1 MLYML
6 GGAGVSNFGDEFMV
20 RRWLEFYKEHGLEG
34 ELTIDGASA
43 ENLSGLF
50 GGIYRKASFVSVF
63 NALKYS
69 GPDNFWES
77 LRRGLNFYDNGG
89 LNNYREFKK
98 WSEKI
103 ISTKL
108 MHLHGGGYINEIWPQ
123 SAFLLGV
130 AAATKLKY
138 NCKLV
143 GTGIGLLPLSKVPD
157 LYRDEFNKIINTFD
171 FIECRDYDSY
181 LFLKNS
187 VDNADNIFYGLDDT
201 YLAHVDNVSN
211 VDGCNLHISYFSK
224 AKESL
229 HRLLNKLPDEYF
241 NKFSNV
247 YFWECTMQDREC
259 FDIVKAKHP
268 KVKLLDYRD
277 LVLNPL
283 PVNAGDEMITARFH
297 PHLLAAR
304 KGVAGYY
311 REDGS
316 YYDVKQGSVVD
327 LGSPFKSIEKIT
339 ASHISQQDFNRIV
352 SFEDARVAMKRILGA
367 RIVEYYK
374 NSN

>member
-1 MLYML
+1 ML
-6 GGAGVSNFGDEFMV
+6 GGAGVGNFGDELMV
-20 RRWLEFYKEHGLEG
+20 RKWLEFYKEHDLEE
-34 ELTIDGASA
+34 ELTIDGDSA
-43 ENLSGLF
+43 ENLSSLF

-63 NALKYS
+63 NALKYR
-69 GPDNFWES
+69 GTNDFWGA

-89 LNNYREFKK
+89 LNNYREFKR

-143 GTGIGLLPLSKVPD
+143 GTGIGLLPLPKVPD

-171 FIECRDYDSY
+171 FIECRDYNSY
-181 LFLKNS
+181 LYLKNNV
-187 VDNADNIFYGLDDT
+187 VDADNIFYGLDDT
-201 YLAHVDNVSN
+201 YLARVDSVSN
-211 VDGCNLHISYFSK
+211 ADHRNLHISYFSY
-224 AKESL
+224 AKETL
-229 HRLLNKLPDEYF
+229 RKIINILPSDYF
-241 NKFSNV
+241 DKFSNII
-247 YFWECTMQDREC
+247 FWECSRQDREC
-259 FDIVKAKHP
+259 FEIVKAKYP
-268 KVKLLDYRD
+268 NVKLLEYRD
-277 LVLNPL
+277 LVMKPL
-283 PVNAGDEMITARFH
+283 PIGIGDEMITARFH

-304 KGVAGYY
+304 KGVVGFYK
-311 REDGS
+311 EDGS

-339 ASHISQQDFNRIV
+339 DSHISQQAFNRIV
-352 SFEDARVAMKRILGA
+352 SFEDARVAMKRVLGA